1 MDIVTLALA
10 KKYADEVIA
19 GGGSVQGKNCTIES
33 ITPVDGGN
41 NVVFAWYEDDGTAKT
56 QTMFVADGPQGPQ
69 GDAGPSGPQ
78 GPQGDTGPIGPAGP
92 TGPQGAQGIQ
102 GVQGPTGDTGPQGPQ
117 GDPGP
122 QGPQGIQGPV
132 GPQGPQG
139 DPGESAVAAINPRGD
154 YDVAADPTYTKND
167 YITHTDGNSY
177 VCKVDT
183 PANEAP
189 TDGSNADPY
198 WQLLALRGAT
208 GPQGP
213 QGIQGDQGPAGPAG
227 ADGAQGPIGA
237 TGPAGPQGPQG
248 DVGPTGP
255 QGDPG
260 KDAYIVQD
268 AVIYSEDEQIV
279 GVWTDGKPLY
289 RKSYVSLV
297 PNGTKSFTIADVS
310 DLSIDK
316 EVNLFGSFSVQG
328 GTYDSFRPIA
338 YSDTVGIAVN
348 SNLLTYSTSNA
359 MSGAVQL
366 IVHLEYTKTTDTA
379 NSGLKIQPNIYS
391 TEETV
396 VGRWIDGKPIY
407 QKVFVT
413 TSSATDVKLT
423 DGGDISEIL
432 YQYGTVV
439 ESGNRIPFP
448 FFSAGSLSGRIYL
461 RMTAAQTDIHLHA
474 MDPFVNCPCTVV
486 CRYTKTTDT
495 ATIVI

>member
-56 QTMFVADGPQGPQ
+56 QTMFVADGPQG
-69 GDAGPSGPQ
+69 DAGPAGPQ

-227 ADGAQGPIGA
+227 ADGAQGPIGP

-268 AVIYSEDEQIV
+268 AVIYSEDEQVV

-396 VGRWIDGKPIY
+396 VGRWIDGKPLY
-407 QKVFVT
+407 RKVVFT
-413 TSSATDVKLT
+413 TSPASGQKIIDGISDV
-423 DGGDISEIL
+423 DSI
-432 YQYGTVV
+432 V
-439 ESGNRIPFP
+439 ELRG
-448 FFSAGSLSGRIYL
+448 FFEYLSGRWIPYPYMPATTDMTYL
-461 RMTAAQTDIHLHA
+461 DKRADGYLYIFCVSSSSGANKNVIVIA
-474 MDPFVNCPCTVV
+474 E
-486 CRYTKTTDT
+486 YTKTTDT
-495 ATIVI
+495 ATIEI

>member
-56 QTMFVADGPQGPQ
+56 QTMFVADGPQGLQ
-69 GDAGPSGPQ
+69 GDAGPAGPQ

-189 TDGSNADPY
+189 TDGSNEDPY
-198 WQLLALRGAT
+198 WQLLALRGAQ

-268 AVIYSEDEQIV
+268 AVIYSEDEQVI
-279 GVWTDGKPLY
+279 GVWTDGKPIY
-289 RKSYVSLV
+289 RKAYLLNKSLTNSSENNV
-297 PNGTKSFTIADVS
+297 LAIS
-310 DLSIDK
+310 DLNIDHLHK
-316 EVNLFGSFSVQG
+316 LDARVYSNTNIKFMLVQANWNIQIVENGSQLRITVPASSLKWTVESVV
-328 GTYDSFRPIA
+328 I
-338 YSDTVGIAVN
+338 
-348 SNLLTYSTSNA
+348 
-359 MSGAVQL
+359 
-366 IVHLEYTKTTDTA
+366 EYTKTTDA
-379 NSGLKIQPNIYS
+379 PNSGLKIQPNIYS

-396 VGRWIDGKPIY
+396 VGRWIDGKPLYRKVLALTSPSTTDITEILDISSLNFEYINCFASVDVDGTRIY
-407 QKVFVT
+407 NGLYGKSDNFYFNVWIR
-413 TSSATDVKLT
+413 SNGKLT
-423 DGGDISEIL
+423 
-432 YQYGTVV
+432 V
-439 ESGNRIPFP
+439 ESKYL
-448 FFSAGSLSGRIYL
+448 SAS
-461 RMTAAQTDIHLHA
+461 MTVILE
-474 MDPFVNCPCTVV
+474 
-486 CRYTKTTDT
+486 YTKTTDT

>member
-10 KKYADEVIA
+10 KKYVDESFT
-19 GGGSVQGKNCTIES
+19 GSGALQGKNCTIQS
-33 ITPVDGGN
+33 ITPVEGGN
-41 NVVFAWYEDDGTAKT
+41 NVVFAWTENDGTAKT
-56 QTMFVADGPQGPQ
+56 QTLFVADGPQGPR
-69 GDAGPSGPQ
+69 GEAGPAGADGPAGVTGPQ
-78 GPQGDTGPIGPAGP
+78 GPQGV
-92 TGPQGAQGIQ
+92 QGI
-102 GVQGPTGDTGPQGPQ
+102 QGPTGDVGPQGPQ

-122 QGPQGIQGPV
+122 QGLQGVQGPQGIQGPK
-132 GPQGPQG
+132 G
-139 DPGESAVAAINPRGD
+139 DPGENAVAAITPRGD
-154 YDVAADPTYTKND
+154 YDAAADPTYTKND

-177 VCKVDT
+177 VCKMDT

-189 TDGSNADPY
+189 TDGSNEDPY
-198 WQLLALRGAT
+198 WQLLALRGAQ

-213 QGIQGDQGPAGPAG
+213 QGIQGEQGPIGPAGV
-227 ADGAQGPIGA
+227 DGAQGPIGP
-237 TGPAGPQGPQG
+237 TGPNGLQGPQG
-248 DVGPTGP
+248 EPGPTGP

-268 AVIYSEDEQIV
+268 AVIYSEDEQVV

-328 GTYDSFRPIA
+328 GTYDSFRPIS
-338 YSDTVGIAVN
+338 YSDLVGIAVN

-407 QKVFVT
+407 RRGFSVVATHGIRLT
-413 TSSATDVKLT
+413 TTNDVDSIIEAK
-423 DGGDISEIL
+423 GC
-432 YQYGTVV
+432 
-439 ESGNRIPFP
+439 
-448 FFSAGSLSGRIYL
+448 FSAQDNKKYLVPHIYN
-461 RMTAAQTDIHLHA
+461 AASVITVHVETDKNIALW
-474 MDPFVNCPCTVV
+474 VV
-486 CRYTKTTDT
+486 GESVPVVISVEYTKTTDT